1 MMLERYAEMV
11 GALLTVL
18 GPLLG
23 VPLTVITFY
32 LRGLKEQL
40 KGTQAEL
47 VKRMEVLE
55 QAAAELRRDWRM
67 AERDF
72 ATKEEW
78 LREVLQVRR
87 QMEGLSVETLQLKL
101 RLDLLSG
108 SEERAAARPSLKS
121 MDTLEGEECD
131 VERTQRAGHQTGAK

>member
-47 VKRMEVLE
+47 VKRMEMLE
-55 QAAAELRRDWRM
+55 QAAAELRREWRM

-78 LREVLQVRR
+78 LREVLLARR
-87 QMEGLSVETLQLKL
+87 QIERLSAETLQLKL
-101 RLDLLSG
+101 RLDLVG
-108 SEERAAARPSLKS
+108 GHEERAAGRSS
-121 MDTLEGEECD
+121 FRSTDSVEGEECD
-131 VERTQRAGHQTGAK
+131 VEPTERAEH